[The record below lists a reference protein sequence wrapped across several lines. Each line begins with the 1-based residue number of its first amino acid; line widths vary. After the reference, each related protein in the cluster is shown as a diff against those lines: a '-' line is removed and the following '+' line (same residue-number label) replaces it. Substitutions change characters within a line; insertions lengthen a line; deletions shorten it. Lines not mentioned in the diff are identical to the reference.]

1 MYNSEN
7 IMTVYYTW
15 ENIVSGNGMYS
26 ILVNIY

>member
-7 IMTVYYTW
+7 IMTIYYTW
-15 ENIVSGNGMYS
+15 ENIVSVNDMYF